1 MKVERLSEPFL
12 RFKDDVDT
20 YCKFG
25 LGQRGPYD
33 ASKESHKDKI
43 TIGIIGIREFA
54 EKTHEWVELCNDY
67 IESIPHKDKDDIN
80 KELFPDFPGCIL
92 AFETKLVVDK
102 RFVQEIRLSDYA
114 KLDKSNDMAYTQGL
128 LTLFEE
134 KIRHM
139 LEVAGDAKPD
149 VILCILTEEM
159 YEFGHAAGNYHR
171 RLKKKEIDPNQLDL
185 FKDIDLFPEK
195 PFVKKDEEPF
205 YINFRS
211 YIKKIAMSRKI
222 GVPIQILRQS
232 TIDPHDRTTQNAAT
246 KAWNFCTGIYYKSGK
261 HPWILDELDP
271 RTCYLGIS
279 FYHKKSHYQDDV
291 YTSMAHMFANDF
303 HDVILKGRKVDF
315 DQILGE
321 PFLDYDKSISLL
333 TSALE
338 IFNLHREAKP
348 KRLVIHKTSGFRDN
362 EIRGFSELLE
372 KEGIM
377 YDLVTLRK
385 SPLKLIRYGQMPVPR
400 GSMFSFD
407 ESASFLYTK
416 GYVPELKTYPGV
428 HVPAPFEV
436 IKARGDSSY
445 KEICREILALTKLN
459 WNTADFCS
467 GLPITIGFSRNVG
480 QVLKVFEDDDLE
492 EPENSYRF
500 YM

>member
-1 MKVERLSEPFL
+1 MTVERLAEPSL
-12 RFKDDVDT
+12 RFKDRADT

-25 LGQRGPYD
+25 LGESGPYD
-33 ASKESHKDKI
+33 AAKESHKDKI
-43 TIGIIGIREFA
+43 TLGIIGMRDLVG
-54 EKTHEWVELCNDY
+54 KTQEWVDLCNDY
-67 IESIPHKDKDDIN
+67 IESKPHKDKEEIN
-80 KELFPDFPGCIL
+80 KELFPDFPGCSY
-92 AFETKLVVDK
+92 AFETKLVVEK
-102 RFVQEIRLSDYA
+102 RFVQEIKIGEYARLDRSKDI
-114 KLDKSNDMAYTQGL
+114 SFTQGL

-134 KIRHM
+134 KIRLM
-139 LEVAGDAKPD
+139 LELAGDTKPD
-149 VILCILTEEM
+149 VILCVLSEEM
-159 YEFGHAAGNYHR
+159 YTLGHAAGNYHQK
-171 RLKKKEIDPNQLDL
+171 LKKKVIDPNQLNL

-195 PFVKKDEEPF
+195 QFAPEKEEPF

-211 YIKKIAMSRKI
+211 QIKKVAMSRKV
-222 GVPIQILRQS
+222 GVPIQILKHS
-232 TIDPHDRTTQNAAT
+232 AIDPSDKTTQNAAT
-246 KAWNFCTGIYYKSGK
+246 KAWNFSTGIYYKSGK
-261 HPWILDELDP
+261 HPWILDELDS

-303 HDVILKGRKVDF
+303 QDIILRGRKVDF
-315 DQILGE
+315 DQALGE
-321 PFLDYDKSISLL
+321 PFLDYDKSASLL

-338 IFNLHREAKP
+338 VFDQHRDSKP
-348 KRLVIHKTSGFRDN
+348 RRLVIHKTSGFRDG
-362 EIRGFSELLE
+362 EIKGFSELLE
-372 KEGIM
+372 QERIM

-385 SPLKLIRYGQMPVPR
+385 SPLRLIRYGSMPVPR

-407 ESASFLYTK
+407 NSQSFLYTK

-480 QVLKVFEDDDLE
+480 QVLKVFDDGDE
-492 EPENSYRF
+492 EPEKSYRF

>member
-1 MKVERLSEPFL
+1 MIMNVERLAEPEL
-12 RFKDDVDT
+12 RFKDGTAT
-20 YCKFG
+20 YCKVG
-25 LGQRGPYD
+25 LGIGGPYD
-33 ASKESHKDKI
+33 ALHESHKDKI
-43 TIGIIGIREFA
+43 TLGIVGIKEFI
-54 EKTHEWVELCNDY
+54 EKTREWVELCNEY
-67 IESIPHKDKDDIN
+67 VESRPHKDKEDIN
-80 KELFPDFPGCIL
+80 KELFPDFPGCSD
-92 AFETKLVVDK
+92 AFHTRLIVED
-102 RFVQEIRLSDYA
+102 RFVQEIKIGEYGRLDRSKDV
-114 KLDKSNDMAYTQGL
+114 LYTSGL
-128 LTLFEE
+128 LALFEE
-134 KIRHM
+134 KIKLM

-149 VILCILTEEM
+149 VILCVLTEEM
-159 YEFGHAAGNYHR
+159 YELGHAAGNYHKKLR
-171 RLKKKEIDPNQLDL
+171 RREIDPNQLDL
-185 FKDIDLFPEK
+185 FKDIDSFSDNFIP
-195 PFVKKDEEPF
+195 KDEPF

-211 YIKKIAMSRKI
+211 SIKKMAMSSQI
-222 GVPIQILRQS
+222 GVPIQILKQT

-303 HDVILKGRKVDF
+303 QDIILRGRKVEF
-315 DQILGE
+315 DEVLGE
-321 PFLDYDKSISLL
+321 PFLDYDKSVSLL

-338 IFNLHREAKP
+338 VFNIHRDQKP
-348 KRLVIHKTSGFRDN
+348 KRMVIHKTSGFRDG
-362 EIRGFSELLE
+362 EIKGFSELLE

-385 SPLKLIRYGQMPVPR
+385 STLRLVRYGSMPVPR
-400 GSMFSFD
+400 GSMFSINGVH
-407 ESASFLYTK
+407 FLYTK

-445 KEICREILALTKLN
+445 KEICKEILALTKLN

-480 QVLKVFEDDDLE
+480 QVLKVFEDDD
-492 EPENSYRF
+492 PEQPAQIYRF